1 MKKLTFRYSSMNA
14 GKSRNLIGT
23 YYNYLELGLNP
34 LVVLPNIIK
43 SEKVISRTGEEVLG
57 TTIGNLM
64 SIDFLNYPTNA
75 DVVLVDEVH
84 MLTKEEIKFLAD
96 ITIIHNIPVICYGLR
111 TDFKGDTFEGSNYLL
126 GIADSLEELPTLC
139 GCGRKARMN
148 LRLINGEVDKSQDST
163 LKLREEENVSYISM
177 CRECY
182 RDAICGYKDIKDMN
196 IYDNAL
202 VTK

>member
-14 GKSRNLIGT
+14 GKSRNLIST
-23 YYNYLELGLNP
+23 YYNYKELHLNP
-34 LVVLPNIIK
+34 IIVVPNIIK
-43 SEKVISRTGEEVLG
+43 NKKVVSRTGEELDA
-57 TTIGNLM
+57 ISFYELLYEADINN
-64 SIDFLNYPTNA
+64 IDCILI
-75 DVVLVDEVH
+75 DEAH
-84 MLTKEEIKFLAD
+84 MLSKNEVIDLND
-96 ITIIHNIPVICYGLR
+96 ITIEFDIPVICYGLR

-196 IYDNAL
+196 IYDNTL